1 MSTPTPPVQNDAMHG
16 KASELV
22 LTPAK
27 PDEMQERPNK
37 GGKAVEG
44 RARQKKKVSQQQE
57 DQQLPRVRAVT
68 APKRPADL
76 ACRGPSRYMQREAR

>member
-44 RARQKKKVSQQQE
+44 KAKEESF
-57 DQQLPRVRAVT
+57 T
-68 APKRPADL
+68 AT
-76 ACRGPSRYMQREAR
+76 RGSTAT